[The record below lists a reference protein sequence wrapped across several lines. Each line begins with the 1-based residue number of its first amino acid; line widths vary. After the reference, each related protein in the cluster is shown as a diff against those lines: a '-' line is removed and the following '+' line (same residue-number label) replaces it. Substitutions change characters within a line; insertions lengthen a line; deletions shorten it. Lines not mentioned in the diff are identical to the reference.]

1 MLYAADQYK
10 TAFYFENKLYQWTR
24 IPQGFKNSAIF
35 QRIIDKILDK
45 LIDKKCNVYLDDVI
59 IYGITEEEHD
69 KNLDEVL
76 ELLEKASLK

>member
-59 IYGITEEEHD
+59 IYGITEEER
-69 KNLDEVL
+69 
-76 ELLEKASLK
+76 